1 MQHLA
6 RLCSVVTETMGALS
20 IDIMLQHNLH
30 HNGALWSLLLFL
42 FNYDYTLEE
51 GGVQKSGESNQQVAL
66 LIIFLKFS
74 ICTALKFSMIRH

>member
-1 MQHLA
+1 M
-6 RLCSVVTETMGALS
+6 CSVVTETMGALS

-51 GGVQKSGESNQQVAL
+51 GGVQKSGESNQQVAP
-66 LIIFLKFS
+66 LIILSMVFHVYSDK
-74 ICTALKFSMIRH
+74 ICDDTLIMIE